1 MKHILAILA
10 LVAFTQQAQAQTR
23 MEQAQTSIEKSP
35 SFRTVP
41 VIPWNYIPNAV
52 PSDVLSQSI
61 TALGGGPAALQQLQ
75 TVAGTSSDPT
85 AGSRSWILV
94 WRSCKVLQ
102 R

>member
-52 PSDVLSQSI
+52 PSDRPAVPAPPLIAPNDPQ
-61 TALGGGPAALQQLQ
+61 GPASA
-75 TVAGTSSDPT
+75 
-85 AGSRSWILV
+85 R
-94 WRSCKVLQ
+94 
-102 R
+102 